1 MINQEIYSLIKLYQ
15 TILENGN
22 VFDIDSKK
30 LLQLAG
36 DDLYKNSLII
46 SIVSKVIKRKAEII
60 YQLTVRTEEEKKEE
74 TKKIFKEVL
83 KENTQ
88 LDDESIEALLSIG
101 LKEKLK
107 KPKSTSPKR
116 ITKAEFEEMVKKEMK
131 ITLVKAVDYEKEAQR
146 VKAEIE
152 KGTFRIKTLRDFI
165 ALMFAIY
172 MFNLEVN
179 SISRFMV
186 RDLSKL

>member
-1 MINQEIYSLIKLYQ
+1 MISQEIYSLIKLYQ

-22 VFDIDSKK
+22 VFDMDSKK
-30 LLQLAG
+30 LLQLVG

-60 YQLTVRTEEEKKEE
+60 YQSAVRIEEEKKEE

-116 ITKAEFEEMVKKEMK
+116 ITKSEFEEIVKKEME

-186 RDLSKL
+186 MDLPKL

>member
-30 LLQLAG
+30 LLQFVG

-60 YQLTVRTEEEKKEE
+60 YQLTVKTEEEKKEE

-116 ITKAEFEEMVKKEMK
+116 ITKTEFEEIVKKEMK
-131 ITLVKAVDYEKEAQR
+131 ITLVKAVDYEKEARR

-172 MFNLEVN
+172 MFNLEIN
-179 SISRFMV
+179 SISRFVV

>member
-1 MINQEIYSLIKLYQ
+1 MINQEIYSLVKLYQ

-30 LLQLAG
+30 LLQLVG

-60 YQLTVRTEEEKKEE
+60 YQSAVRTEEEKKEE

-116 ITKAEFEEMVKKEMK
+116 ITKAEFEEMVKKEME
-131 ITLVKAVDYEKEAQR
+131 ITLVKAVDYEKEAKR

-179 SISRFMV
+179 SISRFVV

>member
-1 MINQEIYSLIKLYQ
+1 MISQEIYSLIKLYQ
-15 TILENGN
+15 TIFENGN
-22 VFDIDSKK
+22 VFDMDSKK
-30 LLQLAG
+30 LLQLVG

-60 YQLTVRTEEEKKEE
+60 YQSAVRIEEEKKEE

-116 ITKAEFEEMVKKEMK
+116 ITKSEFEEIVKKEME

-186 RDLSKL
+186 MDLPKL

>member
-1 MINQEIYSLIKLYQ
+1 MINQEIHSLIKLYQ

-30 LLQLAG
+30 LLQLVG

-60 YQLTVRTEEEKKEE
+60 YQLTVKTEEEKKEE

-152 KGTFRIKTLRDFI
+152 KGTFKIKTLRDFI

-172 MFNLEVN
+172 MFNLEVAG
-179 SISRFMV
+179 ISKFVV
-186 RDLSKL
+186 REK